1 MRYDIISTLS
11 QYIIF
16 RTPGVQGAKALM
28 AIPMAVGDRVEVSS
42 SGCNIDIVDPNSGFN
57 LSHPCGSYNLD
68 LSKPYDRAVSF
79 AILRLVAG
87 HQKIDITGIGMY
99 CIVLYCIVL
108 YCTVL
113 YYTVLYCTILHCTVP
128 YFTVLYCIV
137 LYCTVLY
144 CTILHCTVLV
154 LYCSVLYSC

>member
-1 MRYDIISTLS
+1 MRYDIIFTLS
-11 QYIIF
+11 QYVIV

-42 SGCNIDIVDPNSGFN
+42 SGCNIDIVDPNSWFN

-87 HQKIDITGIGMY
+87 HQKIDITGIGKDCTVLY
-99 CIVLYCIVL
+99 CIVLYCSVLYCILL

-113 YYTVLYCTILHCTVP
+113 YYTVLYCAV
-128 YFTVLYCIV
+128 
-137 LYCTVLY
+137 
-144 CTILHCTVLV
+144 
-154 LYCSVLYSC
+154 

>member
-1 MRYDIISTLS
+1 MRYDIISTFS

-42 SGCNIDIVDPNSGFN
+42 SGCNIDIVDPNSWFN

-87 HQKIDITGIGMY
+87 HQKIDITGIRKNST
-99 CIVLYCIVL
+99 LL
-108 YCTVL
+108 YCT
-113 YYTVLYCTILHCTVP
+113 
-128 YFTVLYCIV
+128 V

-144 CTILHCTVLV
+144 CTV
-154 LYCSVLYSC
+154 LYCTVH

>member
-1 MRYDIISTLS
+1 
-11 QYIIF
+11 
-16 RTPGVQGAKALM
+16 M

-42 SGCNIDIVDPNSGFN
+42 SGCNIDIVDPNSWFN

-87 HQKIDITGIGMY
+87 HQKIDITGIGKG
-99 CIVLYCIVL
+99 
-108 YCTVL
+108 CT
-113 YYTVLYCTILHCTVP
+113 
-128 YFTVLYCIV
+128 V

-144 CTILHCTVLV
+144 CTVLYCTVLYCTV
-154 LYCSVLYSC
+154 LYCTVVYCTVLYCTVLHNNVLRCSTLHIQYIIV